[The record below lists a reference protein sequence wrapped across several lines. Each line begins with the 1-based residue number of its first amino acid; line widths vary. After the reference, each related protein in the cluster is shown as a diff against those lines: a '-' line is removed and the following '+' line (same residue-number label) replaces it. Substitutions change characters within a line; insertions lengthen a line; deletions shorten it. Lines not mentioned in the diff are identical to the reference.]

1 MLHTAT
7 PCYMEQHRAT
17 IMSSNMHIEKTC
29 EFCGKKFIARTTVTQ
44 CCSDFCA
51 KRNYK
56 KRKRQEKIQESIIRE
71 NERKPFNPVVTQKE
85 FLSIDET
92 CQLIGA
98 SRWTIYRMIDK
109 GNLKAAKLGSRTII
123 KRQEIDILFK

>member
-17 IMSSNMHIEKTC
+17 TMSSNMHIEKTC
-29 EFCGKKFIARTTVTQ
+29 EFCGEKFIARTTVTQ

-56 KRKRQEKIQESIIRE
+56 KRKREEKIQESIIRE

-98 SRWTIYRMIDK
+98 SRWTIYRMIEK
-109 GNLKAAKLGSRTII
+109 GNLKAAKLGTRTII
-123 KRQEIDILFK
+123 